1 MKIKCLTENMIFMRN
16 FRELDVWKDSI
27 ALVTDVYSTL
37 QNFPMEERFALSDQ
51 IRRAAVSIP
60 SNIAEGASRDSLKEY
75 SHFLQISVGSAF
87 ELETQLLIA
96 HNLKYLSNNCMDDLR
111 EKLYSIERRINKM
124 ITVLKNSTSPQ

>member
-124 ITVLKNSTSPQ
+124 ITVFKNSTSPQ

>member
-1 MKIKCLTENMIFMRN
+1 MIFMRN

-124 ITVLKNSTSPQ
+124 ITVFKNSTSPQ